1 MIFRVAHFF
10 ETQFCSVLTL
20 RCPDTDRRLLQTKVE
35 KKNKIVFRFL
45 SCFKIVLFAKIS
57 VLSGLIDLCEIFSKS
72 KFK

>member
-20 RCPDTDRRLLQTKVE
+20 RYPDADRRLLQTKVE
-35 KKNKIVFRFL
+35 KNKIVFRFL
-45 SCFKIVLFAKIS
+45 SCFKIVLSSKIS

-72 KFK
+72 EFK